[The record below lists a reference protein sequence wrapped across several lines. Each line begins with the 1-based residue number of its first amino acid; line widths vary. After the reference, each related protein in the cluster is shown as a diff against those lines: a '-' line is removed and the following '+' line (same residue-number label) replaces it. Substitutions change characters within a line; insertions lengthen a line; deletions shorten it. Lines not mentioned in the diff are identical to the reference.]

1 MAWTED
7 EVMMRAWMPDGLLES
22 GGRAPTDPRPM
33 RNARR
38 RSLALLRSSLLVAIV
53 GLAPAAVAPALAIHA
68 GTCTAAEADD
78 EFACAEILVALT
90 PLTEMTIEQVVLRHG
105 GMAADILEEHAY
117 FGAFT
122 IAVPAGREIDTAR
135 AYEADPDVEFARL
148 VGANIISAPGA
159 LPDVAMPVQWR
170 EPLVWLGGLLLV
182 VAFLVGRRRRIAP

>member
-1 MAWTED
+1 
-7 EVMMRAWMPDGLLES
+7 MMRAWMPDGLLES
-22 GGRAPTDPRPM
+22 GGRAPTDARPM

-38 RSLALLRSSLLVAIV
+38 RSLALLWSSLLVAIV

-148 VGANIISAPGA
+148 VGANIISA

-170 EPLVWLGGLLLV
+170 EPLVWLGGLLLAAV
-182 VAFLVGRRRRIAP
+182 LLLLARRRLFAP